1 LTRFELAPETPIG
14 DALRGASRFL
24 LQAGVGSGNLDAS
37 LLLGKVTGLDR
48 LHLLQHVG
56 RALQDDERSAYLELV
71 ARRST
76 REPLQYIL
84 GTTEFMGLE
93 LEVTSDVLI
102 PRGDTETLVEAVLDH
117 EESLGPRA
125 AALFADIGTG
135 SGAISVALASYV
147 KYFRGLA
154 VDLSA
159 GAARVARRNL
169 ARHALDER
177 VTVIEGDGLV
187 PLEGWA
193 GQVDYLVSNPPYIA
207 SELADTLEPEV
218 RDHEP
223 HEALF
228 PGEDALLWYRRF
240 AGQGARLLRPGGVLA
255 VEVGE
260 GQAPDVEELLVA
272 AGWTV
277 LETRKDLGGIA
288 RVVVA
293 RRPAER

>member
-1 LTRFELAPETPIG
+1 MTRFELAPETPIG

-56 RALQDDERSAYLELV
+56 RALQDDERAAYLDLV

-84 GTTEFMGLE
+84 GSTEFMGLE
-93 LEVTSDVLI
+93 LEVTADVLI

-117 EESLGPRA
+117 EESVGPREEA
-125 AALFADIGTG
+125 VFADIGTG

-147 KYFRGLA
+147 KYFRGVS
-154 VDLSA
+154 VDLSP
-159 GAARVARRNL
+159 GAVRVARRNL
-169 ARHALDER
+169 ARHDLAER
-177 VTVIEGDGLV
+177 VTVVEGDGFG
-187 PLEGWA
+187 PLESWA
-193 GQVDYLVSNPPYIA
+193 GGLDYLVSNPPYIA
-207 SELADTLEPEV
+207 GELAETLEPEV

-223 HEALF
+223 HLALF
-228 PGEDALLWYRRF
+228 PGEDALVWYRRF
-240 AGQGARLLRPGGVLA
+240 AEEGARFLRPGGVLA
-255 VEVGE
+255 VEVGA
-260 GQAPDVEELLVA
+260 GQAADVENLLVTS
-272 AGWTV
+272 GWQM
-277 LETRKDLGGIA
+277 LETRHDLGGIA

-293 RRPAER
+293 RRPEET